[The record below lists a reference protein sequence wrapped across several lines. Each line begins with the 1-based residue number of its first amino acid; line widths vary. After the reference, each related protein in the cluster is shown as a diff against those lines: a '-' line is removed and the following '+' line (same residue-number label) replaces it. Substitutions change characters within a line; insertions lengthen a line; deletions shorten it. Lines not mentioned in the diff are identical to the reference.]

1 MLQETLLS
9 LGLDFLISVLGR
21 RYGFYEGQEPSLPL
35 AFLACGKSAGSKR
48 RCELA
53 EGQVWRRGG
62 AALLGKAHPLSFTAL
77 KGDRGFAAG
86 HWVLCGLLLG
96 QAHPLYTEPPW
107 KGLWGRPTAGSVAA
121 VPRASQ
127 LFKHPWK

>member
-1 MLQETLLS
+1 MDSMRDKNPLCPWLFWLVGNLLEA
-9 LGLDFLISVLGR
+9 R
-21 RYGFYEGQEPSLPL
+21 EGVNWPR
-35 AFLACGKSAGSKR
+35 GKFGGGVGQLCWEKR
-48 RCELA
+48 
-53 EGQVWRRGG
+53 
-62 AALLGKAHPLSFTAL
+62 HPLSFTAL

-121 VPRASQ
+121 VPGASQ
-127 LFKHPWK
+127 LFKHPWKRLNHSEDHC